1 MTPFAFYAHVL
12 GSLSGRRRML
22 TRLGP
27 EANDPLDEFLN
38 LALDYERRE
47 TPSLQGFLHW
57 IRVAQ
62 SEVKRDM
69 EMDRDEVRVMTVHG
83 AKGLEAR
90 NVILI
95 DSTTVRPEGAYPP
108 RLLTMP
114 LTNAGADANALVW
127 GARKD
132 LDVGPMTSA
141 RTATLDAARNE
152 YRRLLYVG
160 MTRAAVRL
168 VVCATRGVK
177 KAPDGCWYQLVCD
190 ALKPLATEETDADGD
205 KIWRMRKG
213 DAAVVQKDKA
223 REISRPPAPDWLRQ
237 NVVPPKPRR
246 RVLTPSDNGDEE
258 PTRFAGPGDRDK
270 ALRRGTLFHRLMQ
283 SLPDIA
289 PDRRADAARIFLAR
303 DTDLNE
309 DEHTEITER
318 VFSVLNDERFRPLFA
333 PGSRA
338 EVSVAGLIGDI
349 EVPGQI
355 DRLAVTDDEILIA
368 DYKTNRPAPQRI
380 ADVPPAYVR
389 QLALYCALLKKI
401 FPQKKVRAALLWT
414 ETPELMELSD
424 ADMTAALAQVTSA

>member
-1 MTPFAFYAHVL
+1 
-12 GSLSGRRRML
+12 
-22 TRLGP
+22 
-27 EANDPLDEFLN
+27 
-38 LALDYERRE
+38 
-47 TPSLQGFLHW
+47 LQGFLHW

-83 AKGLEAR
+83 AKGLEAK

-108 RLLTMP
+108 RLLTTP
-114 LTNAGADANALVW
+114 LANVGADAKALVW

-132 LDVGPMTSA
+132 LDVGPMTIA

-160 MTRAAVRL
+160 MTRAAERL
-168 VVCATRGVK
+168 VVCATRGVN
-177 KAPDGCWYQLVCD
+177 KAPDDCWYQLVCD
-190 ALKPLATEETDADGD
+190 ALKPRASEDADPDGD
-205 KIWRMRKG
+205 KVWRMRKG
-213 DAAVVQKDKA
+213 EPAAIEKDK
-223 REISRPPAPDWLRQ
+223 EETTKLTTPGWLREMSA
-237 NVVPPKPRR
+237 PSKPRR
-246 RVLTPSDNGDEE
+246 RILTPSDSGEDE

-289 PDRRADAARIFLAR
+289 PERRANAARAFLAR
-303 DTDLNE
+303 DKDLSE
-309 DEHTEITER
+309 TEHAEITSK
-318 VFSVLNDERFRPLFA
+318 VFSVLDDARFAPLFA

-338 EVSVAGLIGDI
+338 EVSVAGLVGDL

-355 DRLAVTDDEILIA
+355 DRLAVTDSEVLIA

-380 ADVPPAYVR
+380 ADVPSGYIR
-389 QLALYCALLKKI
+389 QLALYRALLQKI
-401 FPQKKVRAALLWT
+401 YPQKKLRVALLWT

-424 ADMTAALAQVTSA
+424 AAIDAALAQVTSA